1 MDHSPL
7 KSNNTKRNTLIC
19 VALVL
24 CAAAS
29 IEIYRVVEERAAA
42 SEAAQWRV
50 RASNAATPSLTLE
63 AARDWLKQNNFR
75 VVSWNLRDA
84 NRFVGQEESSTDG
97 NHLIVLG
104 QRDIREGNWLMR
116 PSMINLRFRFSPTGQ
131 FSDVTADTSE
141 TALPSQPATKSSL
154 STIEPNDRRSGS

>member
-1 MDHSPL
+1 M
-7 KSNNTKRNTLIC
+7 
-19 VALVL
+19 ALVF

-29 IEIYRVVEERAAA
+29 IEIYRVVDERAAG
-42 SEAAQWRV
+42 SEAEQWRV
-50 RASNAATPSLTLE
+50 RASNAGTSSFTFE
-63 AARDWLKQNNFR
+63 AARDWLEQNNFR

-84 NRFVGQEESSTDG
+84 RRFVGQEESSTDG

-104 QRDIREGNWLMR
+104 QRTIREGNWLMR

-141 TALPSQPATKSSL
+141 MALPSQAATKSSL
-154 STIEPNDRRSGS
+154 STIEPNDPQSGS